1 MDKLDEWMNRAFDGS
16 DEQPSNSDRNL
27 QAPQQGHVPN
37 REKPN
42 NKTVNNNQKPAVPQQ
57 RPAFSVH
64 GSNKQPG
71 TSSAKNFMQNQP
83 GTEGAKK
90 NQQHGQNGQ
99 QRHNQQAGR
108 GYQGGATQ
116 SNQRSQQSQ
125 QRSTQPA
132 TQHTQRSVP
141 QSMDDSP
148 FAPDPS
154 AVRQPTSFQ
163 RPAANNQ
170 HRDNRSHY
178 QTSAQRAQVQARPV
192 HRAGQ
197 VPPLARPQ
205 QNDLPQHAPQGK
217 KIDFN
222 KPGKVAKLPKSP
234 RKITPILKG
243 KLKMIPLGGLNEVGK
258 NMTAFEYEDDI
269 IIVDMGLA
277 FPGEDMFGID
287 YVIPDSSYLEDNKK
301 RIRGVI
307 ITHAH
312 LDHIGAIPYILP
324 KLDFPPL
331 FATKLT
337 IGLIKKRIDEF
348 KQDKLVRLNTIDPD
362 KPLRLGQFL
371 CNFFRVAHSIP
382 DCVGVVIDTPV
393 GKVVHTGD
401 FKFDDTPA
409 RNQAPADIHKMEA
422 LGSQNVLAL
431 FCESTNAL
439 KPGHSMSELD
449 VGITL
454 AKIIKEAPARVILAS
469 FSSQVGRLQQVI
481 DAAVAC
487 NRKVYVSGRS
497 MIETIDI
504 SATLGYISFPKDTVF
519 DIKKY
524 KKVTD
529 EQTLILTTG
538 SQGESVSA
546 LSRIAAGE
554 HPHVKVKKGDMII
567 FSSSPIIGN
576 ERAIS
581 TVINKLCLLG
591 AEVIHNQMAEVHTS
605 GHGKQ
610 EELARMINYVKPQ
623 YLVPIHGEYY
633 MRQGLARVAK
643 QYCGMKDHQIL
654 MVQNGN
660 VLLAEPG
667 KVHISEEVVES
678 KYILI
683 DGLGE
688 GHIDSQVQMDRE
700 IMSQNGAL
708 VVLVY
713 VRGKSLGRTP
723 DVVSRGFMY
732 MHETEEITNEI
743 SQLAAEAYRRI
754 MDKNPGANRQDIKKY
769 IRQTVDKYTHTKIE
783 RKPLIIPLI
792 IET

>member
-16 DEQPSNSDRNL
+16 DEQPSNSARNS
-27 QAPQQGHVPN
+27 QAPQKGHVPN
-37 REKPN
+37 GTQPN

-64 GSNKQPG
+64 GSNKQTG
-71 TSSAKNFMQNQP
+71 TSSAKNFMQNNQNGRAPQGSQP
-83 GTEGAKK
+83 QGTGGAK
-90 NQQHGQNGQ
+90 NFQQHGQNGQ
-99 QRHNQQAGR
+99 QRHGQQAGR

-116 SNQRSQQSQ
+116 S
-125 QRSTQPA
+125 
-132 TQHTQRSVP
+132 TQHTQSSVP

-154 AVRQPTSFQ
+154 ALRQPTSFPK
-163 RPAANNQ
+163 PAANNQ
-170 HRDNRSHY
+170 RRDNRSHY

-197 VPPLARPQ
+197 VPPVAHPQ
-205 QNDLPQHAPQGK
+205 QNAAPQRSAQAPTQGK

-222 KPGKVAKLPKSP
+222 KPGKVSKLPKSP

-243 KLKMIPLGGLNEVGK
+243 KVKIIPLGGLNEVGK

-269 IIVDMGLA
+269 IIVDMGLE

-287 YVIPDSSYLEDNKK
+287 YVIPDITYLEDNKK

-307 ITHAH
+307 ITHGH
-312 LDHIGAIPYILP
+312 LDHIGGIPYILP

-348 KQDKLVRLNTIDPD
+348 KQDKLAKLNVINPD
-362 KPLRLGQFL
+362 QPLKLGQFL

-393 GKVVHTGD
+393 GKLVHTGD
-401 FKFDDTPA
+401 FKFDATPA

-487 NRKVYVSGRS
+487 NRKVYISGRS
-497 MIETIDI
+497 MVETINI

-524 KKVTD
+524 KKVPD

-567 FSSSPIIGN
+567 FSSSPIVGN

-654 MVQNGN
+654 MAQNGN
-660 VLLAEPG
+660 VLVAERN
-667 KVHISEEVVES
+667 KLQISEETVES

-688 GHIDSQVQMDRE
+688 GHLDSEVQMDRE

-713 VRGKSLGRTP
+713 VKGRALGRTP
-723 DVVSRGFMY
+723 DVVSRGFIY
-732 MHETEEITNEI
+732 MHESDEITSEI

-754 MDKNPGANRQDIKKY
+754 MEKNPGANRQDIKKY